1 MLKENRYPNSE
12 SLVREFRRIAV
23 EEELEIDCS
32 RKTILRDMK
41 TLEFEFQCPL
51 AFDRARNGYYL
62 KRHDWDFIAPAL
74 LDENEMLASVI
85 GARIPPNKRM
95 ENNTQKLDTPVVFPR
110 IFGPMIFPSICCRI
124 TIRIFSTPPIW
135 RA

>member
-41 TLEFEFQCPL
+41 TL
-51 AFDRARNGYYL
+51 
-62 KRHDWDFIAPAL
+62 
-74 LDENEMLASVI
+74 
-85 GARIPPNKRM
+85 
-95 ENNTQKLDTPVVFPR
+95 
-110 IFGPMIFPSICCRI
+110 
-124 TIRIFSTPPIW
+124 
-135 RA
+135 